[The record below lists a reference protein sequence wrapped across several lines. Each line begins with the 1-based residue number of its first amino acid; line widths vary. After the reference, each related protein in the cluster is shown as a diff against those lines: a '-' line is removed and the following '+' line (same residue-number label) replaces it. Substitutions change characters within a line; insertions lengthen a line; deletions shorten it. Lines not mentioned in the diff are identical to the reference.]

1 MRQLD
6 YGGGGCAAGI
16 PSHFPPRIEQVT
28 RRLQMLRRSAITPDI
43 ISSIE
48 LAYTK
53 IGGPEDKRSPEKGAD
68 PAYFQA

>member
-1 MRQLD
+1 
-6 YGGGGCAAGI
+6 
-16 PSHFPPRIEQVT
+16 
-28 RRLQMLRRSAITPDI
+28 MLRRSAITPDI

-68 PAYFQA
+68 PAYFQARALEGLAEGSHTGPDHEDID